1 MRIPRLRG
9 GGALLKCPA
18 CRLKCLP
25 AAVGPDGSCPRCGH
39 ERLLSMDIDR
49 GWIRHTART
58 ELGDKPTDGEH

>member
-25 AAVGPDGSCPRCGH
+25 AAIGADGSCPRCGH
-39 ERLLSMDIDR
+39 QRLLSMDIDR
-49 GWIRHTART
+49 GWIRHAADTASSGRQA
-58 ELGDKPTDGEH
+58 DGET